1 MINRTMKQALVCSA
15 FTLPTSGLL
24 GATVPTTESNP
35 WWHDAVFYEI
45 FVRSFADSR
54 EGPLANDG
62 IGDIRGMIDNLDY
75 LNDGDPETT
84 ADLGIDAV
92 WLMPIAESPSYH
104 GYDVV
109 DYKQVD
115 QEYGT
120 NADFRAF
127 TDAAHERGIRV
138 IVDLVL
144 NHSAD
149 EHPWFV
155 EAASSRDSPKRDWFI
170 WSDTHPGYPGPWNQN
185 VWHNHVR
192 DQSGQLYYGCF
203 YHGMPDLNV
212 RNAEL
217 TAELYEI
224 ARFWIEDMGVDGFR
238 LDAIKHLI
246 ENGAEQENTQDSI
259 DWLEGFN
266 AYCKS
271 LNPDFFTVGEVWST
285 TDQVARYIPGAVD
298 TAFEFD
304 LAQAI
309 IDGLNS
315 GDAARIVDRIRVVD
329 EAYDTPVATFLT
341 NHDQS
346 RLMTQLGGDVEKA
359 EAAAAILLTLPGVPF
374 IYYGEEIGHTGGKP
388 DPNIRTPMQWDASGK
403 MFSAAE
409 PWRPT
414 QPDAVQINVESQRQ
428 STTSLLAVYRN
439 LIALRQ
445 THEPLQ
451 TGAIEAVP
459 TSNQSVLAFERSTA
473 SKSMLVVVN
482 TSSQQE
488 VTVVTTNLPYA
499 RAVFRNGSFV
509 WESPLLWSGGI
520 TRRDRI
526 SMHYE
531 HAVPL
536 EPFEYAVFLLDDQ
549 REAVFTPIDPQPTHS
564 QRRTI
569 FDHWLR
575 RD

>member
-1 MINRTMKQALVCSA
+1 MLTPTAVSLLLSFGAPAAPAPDAQAL
-15 FTLPTSGLL
+15 
-24 GATVPTTESNP
+24 P

-62 IGDIRGMIDNLDY
+62 VGDIRGMTDKLDY
-75 LNDGDPETT
+75 LNDGDPSTI

-120 NADFRAF
+120 NEDFRAF

-149 EHPWFV
+149 EHPWFID
-155 EAASSRDSPKRDWFI
+155 AASSKDSPKRDWFT
-170 WSDTHPGYPGPWNQN
+170 WADTHPGYRGPWNQN
-185 VWHNHVR
+185 VWHDHAQ

-217 TAELYEI
+217 TAELYDI

-246 ENGAEQENTQDSI
+246 ENGADQENTQETI
-259 DWLEGFN
+259 DWLEDFN

-285 TDQVARYIPGAVD
+285 TDQVARYIPDAVD

-309 IDGLNS
+309 IDGLNT
-315 GDAARIVDRIRVVD
+315 GDATKIAERIRVVD
-329 EAYDTPVATFLT
+329 NAYDTPVATFLT

-346 RLMTQLGGDVEKA
+346 RLMSQLTGDAAEKQA
-359 EAAAAILLTLPGVPF
+359 KAKAAAAILLTLPGVPF

-388 DPNIRTPMQWDASGK
+388 DPNIRTPMQWDASGEA
-403 MFSAAE
+403 FSAAE
-409 PWRPT
+409 PWRAT
-414 QPDAVQINVESQRQ
+414 QPDAIDVNAATQWYASDSLMSWYRRLISLRDAHASLRTGDVIPLA
-428 STTSLLAVYRN
+428 TTNDA
-439 LIALRQ
+439 
-445 THEPLQ
+445 
-451 TGAIEAVP
+451 
-459 TSNQSVLAFERSTA
+459 VLAFFRRDETGDQILVLVNTGEDPVGWVGVPLDRPVQSRRARDISGNHRPIGSVSDDRST
-473 SKSMLVVVN
+473 
-482 TSSQQE
+482 
-488 VTVVTTNLPYA
+488 
-499 RAVFRNGSFV
+499 FR
-509 WESPLLWSGGI
+509 SGGI
-520 TRRDRI
+520 RGHEVFMIQLDR
-526 SMHYE
+526 SE
-531 HAVPL
+531 
-536 EPFEYAVFLLDDQ
+536 
-549 REAVFTPIDPQPTHS
+549 
-564 QRRTI
+564 
-569 FDHWLR
+569 
-575 RD
+575 